1 MNFLRSRSVS
11 GMLPLIDDDNPMYCP
26 DVSAQ
31 QYMASVRLFH
41 ASLEAESKSAEGQFP
56 YFHKLR
62 IAFDSD
68 ASSDA
73 NLLCEAGRKTLGKN
87 GAETGLV
94 FDSSALNMASLL
106 ESPIT
111 RNAGPAAKRKTALGM
126 DNDEDTK
133 DTSSKGIHR
142 ATNLKTDFSDSSDPR
157 LLFGRPAK
165 RVKRSS
171 SEVAESFVLSTRA
184 ERLQLC
190 LNTNDL
196 AANTQNDLHDDD
208 YHSYWPDS
216 EMDYLDDADTDHARV
231 DRKQCTCGALKHLQ
245 GPFVLFVIK
254 INFCLNC

>member
-1 MNFLRSRSVS
+1 MNSIRTRSVA
-11 GMLPLIDDDNPMYCP
+11 GMLPLVDEDNPMYCP

-31 QYMASVRLFH
+31 QYMAGVRLFH
-41 ASLEAESKSAEGQFP
+41 ASLEEESKSAEGQFP

-68 ASSDA
+68 ASSGA
-73 NLLCEAGRKTLGKN
+73 NLFCEAGQKTLGKN
-87 GAETGLV
+87 GAETGL
-94 FDSSALNMASLL
+94 FDTSALNMGSLL

-111 RNAGPAAKRKTALGM
+111 RTAGAATKRKTALGT
-126 DNDEDTK
+126 DNDGDAK
-133 DTSSKGIHR
+133 DTSSKRNHQ
-142 ATNLKTDFSDSSDPR
+142 DSSDSSDPR

-196 AANTQNDLHDDD
+196 VTNTGNDLHDDD

-216 EMDYLDDADTDHARV
+216 EMDYLNDADTDHAGIA
-231 DRKQCTCGALKHLQ
+231 RKQCTCGALKHLQ
-245 GPFVLFVIK
+245 GPFVLSVF
-254 INFCLNC
+254 NFNFRLNC

>member
-1 MNFLRSRSVS
+1 MNFLRTRSVS

-41 ASLEAESKSAEGQFP
+41 ASLEEESKSAEGQFP

-73 NLLCEAGRKTLGKN
+73 NLFCEAGQKTLGKN
-87 GAETGLV
+87 GAETGL
-94 FDSSALNMASLL
+94 FDSSALNMGSLL

-111 RNAGPAAKRKTALGM
+111 RNAGAAAKRKTALA
-126 DNDEDTK
+126 DNDEDAK
-133 DTSSKGIHR
+133 DTSSKQNHR
-142 ATNLKTDFSDSSDPR
+142 ATDLKTDSSDSSDPR

-196 AANTQNDLHDDD
+196 PTDTQNDLHNDD

-216 EMDYLDDADTDHARV
+216 EMDYLNDADTDHARV

-245 GPFVLFVIK
+245 GPFVHSVFTFSFK
-254 INFCLNC
+254 LNC

>member
-1 MNFLRSRSVS
+1 MNFLRTRSVS

-73 NLLCEAGRKTLGKN
+73 NLFCKAGQKTLGKN
-87 GAETGLV
+87 EAETGL

-111 RNAGPAAKRKTALGM
+111 RNAGPAAKRKTGLGT
-126 DNDEDTK
+126 DNDEAAK
-133 DTSSKGIHR
+133 DTSSKRNHR
-142 ATNLKTDFSDSSDPR
+142 TTYSKADSSDSSDPR

-190 LNTNDL
+190 PNTNDL
-196 AANTQNDLHDDD
+196 AIDTQNDLHDDD

-216 EMDYLDDADTDHARV
+216 EMDYLNDADTDHAKV

-245 GPFVLFVIK
+245 GPFIISVFK
-254 INFCLNC
+254 INFC